1 MFLSGEGQMPDKRWG
16 WFTVLFVL
24 GLAVCAWWVAVTK
37 NPALVR
43 CQFVVVELVLIGLC
57 VVAGLMVHSRIDGIL
72 INDRNRLS
80 LSRFQWVVWL
90 VLILGT
96 YFVESIWN
104 TSQNLAFPIIQTQL
118 LALLGISSGSAVAS
132 NVIAENKKTTPPP
145 AAVPVQAPVAAAPAN
160 PATRMSATTGAM
172 VVAGAPPPPPA
183 SHRMVGAL
191 AANDAPVVASWSDL
205 FMGDEEATYRTVDIS
220 RLQKLVITVLLAT
233 IYLTYLWTELGK
245 ATSGT
250 ALAMPTFGDDSNGFL
265 WLLGISHGA
274 YLAQKATPKPA

>member
-1 MFLSGEGQMPDKRWG
+1 MPDKKWG

-24 GLAVCAWWVAVTK
+24 ALAVCAWWIAVTK
-37 NPALVR
+37 DPAVVR
-43 CQFVVVELVLIGLC
+43 CQFVVVELMLIGLC

-72 INDRNRLS
+72 IDDRNRIS

-90 VLILGT
+90 VLILGA
-96 YFVESIWN
+96 YFTESIWN
-104 TSQNLAFPIIQTQL
+104 TSQNLALPIIQTQL
-118 LALLGISSGSAVAS
+118 LALLGISSGSAVVS

-145 AAVPVQAPVAAAPAN
+145 AAVPVQAPVAAAPGN
-160 PATRMSATTGAM
+160 PTTRMSATNGPM
-172 VVAGAPPPPPA
+172 VVAAAPPPPPA
-183 SHRMVGAL
+183 THRVVGAL
-191 AANDAPVVASWSDL
+191 AANSTAGVASWSDL
-205 FMGDEEATYRTVDIS
+205 FLGDEEATYRTVDIS
-220 RLQKLVITVLLAT
+220 RLQKLVITVLLAA

-245 ATSGT
+245 ATIGT